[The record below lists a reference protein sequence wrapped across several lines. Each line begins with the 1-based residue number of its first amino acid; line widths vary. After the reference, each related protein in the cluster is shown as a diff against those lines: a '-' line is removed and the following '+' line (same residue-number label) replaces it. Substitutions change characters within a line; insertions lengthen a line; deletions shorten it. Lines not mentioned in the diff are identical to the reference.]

1 MSTTVRLPAKTMCRY
16 RGRMA
21 REIRIEISDE
31 AYEQLQRA
39 AAEKHVPAEAY
50 AGQVLAADLI
60 KVRFLE
66 GARAFISEHAEGFAE
81 RFGGPASHR
90 ADAA

>member
-1 MSTTVRLPAKTMCRY
+1 
-16 RGRMA
+16 MA
-21 REIRIEISDE
+21 QEIRIQISDE

-39 AAEKHVPAEAY
+39 AAEKHVPAEEY
-50 AGQVLAADLI
+50 AGQVLDADLI

-66 GARAFISEHAEGFAE
+66 GARSFINEHAEGFTE
-81 RFGGPASHR
+81 RFGGPSAHR